1 MNRIRLIHWNVIES
15 EAKAGRIRDAGYWV
29 DSRQLAGP
37 DGLRELRDDPPEAVV
52 IDLSRIPSQGRDLG
66 VALRGFKS
74 TRWVALVFVDG
85 APAKVEI
92 VKKLL
97 PDAVYTSWS
106 RIGGALKKAIAR
118 PPTDP
123 VVPRAMA
130 GYSGAPLV
138 KKLGVK
144 TDSVVALVGAPP
156 GFENTLGRLPSG
168 VTLRRQDRG
177 RRHLTLWFVKSRK
190 DLKRRVGRM
199 TAHAEKGG
207 LWIIWP
213 KKSSGMAADLSQKD
227 VRAAGLAAGLVD
239 FKISAIDET
248 WSGLRFTRRPATKS
262 SEMGAP

>member
-1 MNRIRLIHWNVIES
+1 MNRIRLIHWNAA
-15 EAKAGRIRDAGYWV
+15 EAEEKAGRIRDAGFWV

-37 DGLRELRDDPPEAVV
+37 AGLRELRDDPPEAVV

-66 VALRGFKS
+66 VALRAFKS
-74 TRWVALVFVDG
+74 TRRVALIFVG
-85 APAKVEI
+85 GEPAKVKP

-97 PDAVYTSWS
+97 PDAVYTTWS
-106 RIGGALKKAIAR
+106 RIRSALKRAIAR

-123 VVPRAMA
+123 VVLRAMA
-130 GYSGAPLV
+130 GYSGTPLV

-144 TDSVVALVGAPP
+144 PDSIVALVGAPP
-156 GFENTLGRLPSG
+156 GFEKTLGGLPPG
-168 VTLRRQDRG
+168 VTLRRQNRG
-177 RRHLTLWFVKSRK
+177 KRQLTLWFVKSRK

-199 TAHAEKGG
+199 TAHAAKGG

-227 VRAAGLAAGLVD
+227 VRGVGLSAGLVD